1 MKSLFTLLLAV
12 GSLTTVFAQNKN
24 DRYGKND
31 NNEKRDYAY
40 NDRRYSE
47 TFSMSYKE
55 KEFASATRGEAKLD
69 DIKKILIQ

>member
-1 MKSLFTLLLAV
+1 LPKI
-12 GSLTTVFAQNKN
+12 KN

-55 KEFASATRGEAKLD
+55 KEFQVQKINREYNFKDKLG
-69 DIKKILIQ
+69 